1 MAQAVKDTAPDIP
14 IKALHLEDII
24 EALREYRPDE
34 KVDKIL
40 AAYAF
45 ASKAHRGQTRL
56 SGEPYLSHPMEV
68 ALLLTRMNM
77 GQVGISAALLH
88 DTLEDTE
95 TSSKELE
102 DIFGKDIT
110 KLVEGLTKLAKIRS
124 SSREERQAEN
134 VRKMI
139 LAMSDDIRIVLIKL
153 ADRLHNLRTLEY
165 LKPSRQKAIAEE
177 SMDIYAPLAN
187 RLGIGWL
194 KREMED
200 ISFMYLHPKEF
211 KKLTKLVREH
221 QEEMEKFALAVANQS
236 YELLMK
242 EHLVAHVTARP
253 KHIYSIYKKMQEQSL
268 EFRQIYDII
277 GVRIITNSVMD
288 CYTVLGLIHTHWKPI
303 QGKFKDYI
311 ALPKENMYQS
321 LHTAVLSKTGRF
333 VEYQIR
339 TQQMHRHAEEGI
351 AAHWRYK
358 EDKVPAADGE
368 ADDKFIWLR
377 RLMEL
382 GHSISDSMEFLENVK
397 IDLYTDEVYVFTPKQ
412 EVYAFPAGATPLDF
426 AYAIHTQVGHEYAG
440 ALVNGQS
447 VPMETRLKNGDVV
460 EIVTAKGRLPSPEWL
475 KIVTT
480 SQAKSKIY
488 SYLRLAE
495 KESAKKLGMELV
507 KEELKKYDLD
517 PAIFFSPEALKLAS
531 EMLGFKNSDIV
542 LQRLGFFKM
551 PVEQFL
557 QKLLPIKNWQQ
568 IEASKSRSLKDRIFG
583 FIRPKSGGATG
594 IRVGDH
600 ANLLIRLAKCCNP
613 LPGDSILGFISSGH
627 GLVIHNKSCPVLK
640 ERHPESEQLIE
651 AQWEEQKKKQKHA
664 VRVIVQSI
672 NQPGILARVTTAIAD
687 GGTNISNAVA
697 TAHKASAGELDL
709 TVEVEDVYH
718 LRKVIDAIK
727 TVKGVKKVARFM
739 EGMRKAE
746 KK

>member
-1 MAQAVKDTAPDIP
+1 MTQTLKDTATASPL
-14 IKALHLEDII
+14 KALHLEDII

-34 KVDKIL
+34 DVVQIL

-45 ASKAHRGQTRL
+45 ASKAHKGQNRL

-68 ALLLTRMNM
+68 AHLLTRLNM
-77 GQVGISAALLH
+77 DSIGIAAALLH

-95 TSSKELE
+95 TTAQEIE
-102 DIFGKDIT
+102 EIFGKEIT
-110 KLVEGLTKLAKIRS
+110 KLVEGLTKLARIRS

-139 LAMSDDIRIVLIKL
+139 LATSDDIRIVLIKL

-165 LKPSRQKAIAEE
+165 LKPARQKAIAEE
-177 SMDIYAPLAN
+177 SLDIYAPLAN
-187 RLGIGWL
+187 RLGISWV

-200 ISFMYLHPKEF
+200 LSFMYLHPREF

-221 QEEMEKFALAVANQS
+221 QEEMEKFAISVANQTN
-236 YELLMK
+236 ELLMK
-242 EHLVAHVTARP
+242 EQIVAHVTARP
-253 KHIYSIYKKMQEQSL
+253 KHIFSIYKKMQEQSL
-268 EFRQIYDII
+268 EFKQIYDII

-288 CYTVLGLIHTHWKPI
+288 CYSVLGLIHTNWKPI

-321 LHTAVLSKTGRF
+321 LHTAVLSKSGRF

-358 EDKVPAADGE
+358 EDKESTQNGE
-368 ADDKFIWLR
+368 AEDRFIWLR

-382 GHSISDSMEFLENVK
+382 GHSVSDSMEFLENVK

-412 EVYAFPAGATPLDF
+412 EVYALPADATPLDF

-440 ALVNGQS
+440 AIVNGQS

-460 EIVTAKGRLPSPEWL
+460 EIITAKGRHPSPEWL
-475 KIVTT
+475 NIVKA
-480 SQAKSKIY
+480 SMAKSKIRA
-488 SYLRLAE
+488 YLRGAE
-495 KESAKKLGMELV
+495 KEEAKKLGIELV
-507 KEELKKYDLD
+507 KEELKKHGLNPDTY
-517 PAIFFSPEALKLAS
+517 FTKEALKLGA
-531 EMLGFKNSDIV
+531 EALGFKNEDIL

-551 PVEQFL
+551 PVDKFL
-557 QKLLPIKNWQQ
+557 QKLLPVKSWRQ
-568 IEASKSRSLKDRIFG
+568 IEASRSKSLKDRIFG
-583 FIRPKSGGATG
+583 FIRPRSGGTTG

-600 ANLLIRLAKCCNP
+600 ANLLIRLAGCCNP

-627 GLVIHNKSCPVLK
+627 GLVIHNRSCPVLK

-651 AQWEEQKKKQKHA
+651 AQWGEQKKKQKHA

-672 NQPGILARVTTAIAD
+672 DQPGILARVTTAIAD

-697 TAHKASAGELDL
+697 TAHKVSGGELDL
-709 TVEVEDVYH
+709 TVEVEDVNH
-718 LRKVIDAIK
+718 LQKVMGAIK
-727 TVKGVKKVARFM
+727 TVKGVKKVARYM
-739 EGMRKAE
+739 EGMRKGE
-746 KK
+746 KP

>member
-1 MAQAVKDTAPDIP
+1 MTQTAKETAAHE
-14 IKALHLEDII
+14 KALHLEDII
-24 EALREYRPDE
+24 ETLREYRPDADVE
-34 KVDKIL
+34 QIL

-45 ASKAHRGQTRL
+45 ASKAHKGQTRL

-68 ALLLTRMNM
+68 ANLLTRLNM
-77 GQVGISAALLH
+77 DQVSIAAALLH
-88 DTLEDTE
+88 DTLEDTN
-95 TSSKELE
+95 TTAGELE
-102 DIFGKDIT
+102 EIFGKEIT
-110 KLVEGLTKLAKIRS
+110 KLVEGLTKLARIRS

-139 LAMSDDIRIVLIKL
+139 LATSDDIRIVLIKL

-187 RLGIGWL
+187 RLGIGWV

-211 KKLTKLVREH
+211 KKLTKLIKERK
-221 QEEMEKFALAVANQS
+221 EEMEKFALTVANQT

-242 EHLVAHVTARP
+242 EHMVAHVTARP

-277 GVRIITNSVMD
+277 GVRIITNSVKD
-288 CYTVLGLIHTHWKPI
+288 CYTALGLVHSHWKPI

-311 ALPKENMYQS
+311 ALPKDNMYQS
-321 LHTAVLSKTGRF
+321 IHTAVLSKTGRF

-358 EDKVPAADGE
+358 EDKGAHPTDGDGE
-368 ADDKFIWLR
+368 DRFIWLR

-382 GHSISDSMEFLENVK
+382 GHSVSNSMEFLENVK

-426 AYAIHTQVGHEYAG
+426 AYAIHTQVGHNYAG
-440 ALVNGQS
+440 AMINGQS
-447 VPMETRLKNGDVV
+447 VPMETRLENGDVV
-460 EIVTAKGRLPSPEWL
+460 EIITAEGRHPSPEWL
-475 KIVTT
+475 KIVKT
-480 SQAKSKIY
+480 SMAKSKIRA
-488 SYLRLAE
+488 YLRVAE
-495 KESAKKLGMELV
+495 KEEAKKLGIELV
-507 KEELKKYDLD
+507 REELKKYNLD
-517 PAIFFSPEALKLAS
+517 PDVFLTQEALKRAA
-531 EMLGFKNSDIV
+531 ETLGFKNED
-542 LQRLGFFKM
+542 LLLKRLGFFKM
-551 PVEQFL
+551 PLDQFL
-557 QKLLPIKNWQQ
+557 QKLLPINTWQQ
-568 IEASKSRSLKDRIFG
+568 IEASRSRSLKDRIFG
-583 FIRPKSGGATG
+583 FIRPRSGGTTG

-600 ANLLIRLAKCCNP
+600 ANLLIRLAGCCNP
-613 LPGDSILGFISSGH
+613 VPGDSILGFISSGH
-627 GLVIHNKSCPVLK
+627 GMVIHNKACPVLK
-640 ERHPESEQLIE
+640 ERNPESEQLVE
-651 AQWEEQKKKQKHA
+651 AQWEKPKKKKRHA
-664 VRVIVQSI
+664 VRVLVKSI

-697 TAHKASAGELDL
+697 TGNMVSGGELDL
-709 TVEVEDVYH
+709 TVEIEDLNH

-727 TVKGVKKVARFM
+727 TVKGVKKVERYM
-739 EGMRKAE
+739 EGMRKVE
-746 KK
+746 KR

>member
-1 MAQAVKDTAPDIP
+1 MTQAVKETAVHV
-14 IKALHLEDII
+14 KALHLEDII

-34 KVDKIL
+34 NVDQIL

-45 ASKAHRGQTRL
+45 ASKAHKGQTRL

-68 ALLLTRMNM
+68 AYLLTRLNM
-77 GQVGISAALLH
+77 DQVSIAAALLH
-88 DTLEDTE
+88 DTLEDTS
-95 TSSKELE
+95 TTAGELE
-102 DIFGKDIT
+102 EIFGKEIT
-110 KLVEGLTKLAKIRS
+110 KLVEGLTKLARIRS
-124 SSREERQAEN
+124 TSREERQAEN

-139 LAMSDDIRIVLIKL
+139 LATSDDIRIVLIKL

-165 LKPSRQKAIAEE
+165 LKPSRQKSIAEE

-187 RLGIGWL
+187 RLGIDWV

-200 ISFMYLHPKEF
+200 LSFMYLHPKEF
-211 KKLTKLVREH
+211 KKLAGLTKERK
-221 QEEMEKFALAVANQS
+221 EEMEKFALTVANQTH
-236 YELLMK
+236 ELLMK
-242 EHLVAHVTARP
+242 EHLVTHVTARP

-268 EFRQIYDII
+268 EFQQIYDII

-288 CYTVLGLIHTHWKPI
+288 CYAALGLVHTNWKPI

-321 LHTAVLSKTGRF
+321 IHTAVLSKTGRF

-358 EDKVPAADGE
+358 EDKEPPADGE
-368 ADDKFIWLR
+368 GEDRFIWLR

-382 GHSISDSMEFLENVK
+382 GHSISGSMDFLENVK

-426 AYAIHTQVGHEYAG
+426 AYAIHTQVGHHYAG
-440 ALVNGQS
+440 AMINGQS
-447 VPMETRLKNGDVV
+447 VPMETRLTNGDIV
-460 EIVTAKGRLPSPEWL
+460 EIITAKGRHPSPEWL
-475 KIVTT
+475 KIVKT
-480 SQAKSKIY
+480 SMAKSKIQA
-488 SYLRLAE
+488 YLRVAE
-495 KESAKKLGMELV
+495 KEEAKRLGIELIR
-507 KEELKKYDLD
+507 EELKKHGLD
-517 PAIFFSPEALKLAS
+517 PELFMTGEAMKLAA
-531 EMLGFKNSDIV
+531 ETLGFKNEDLL

-551 PVEQFL
+551 PIDQFL
-557 QKLLPIKNWQQ
+557 QKLLPVNIWQQ
-568 IEASKSRSLKDRIFG
+568 IEASRSRSLKDRLFG
-583 FIRPKSGGATG
+583 FIRSKSGGTTG
-594 IRVGDH
+594 IRVGEH
-600 ANLLIRLAKCCNP
+600 ANLLIRLAGCCNP
-613 LPGDSILGFISSGH
+613 VPGDSILGFISSGH
-627 GLVIHNKSCPVLK
+627 GLVIHNRSCPVLK
-640 ERHPESEQLIE
+640 ERGPESERLIE
-651 AQWEEQKKKQKHA
+651 AQWEKPKRKQKRA

-697 TAHKASAGELDL
+697 TAHKVSGGELDL
-709 TVEVEDVYH
+709 TVEIEDLDH
-718 LRKVIDAIK
+718 LRKVMAAIK
-727 TVKGVKKVARFM
+727 TVKGVKKVERYM

-746 KK
+746 QK